1 MSGTPTTSAD
11 VHAELAAEVRL
22 ALVPLVRQLRQQAGP
37 DLTSTLVSALVTVAK
52 EGPITLGD
60 LAAREHVSQPMIT
73 KIAARMVERGLATK
87 ATDAA
92 DRRVSRLRITTAGQ
106 RALDRT
112 RTRKNAWLAKRLRR
126 LSEDELQIVRAV
138 LPILERIAAD
148 R

>member
-1 MSGTPTTSAD
+1 VTSAD
-11 VHAELAAEVRL
+11 VHAEVAAEVRL
-22 ALVPLVRQLRQQAGP
+22 ALVPLVRKLRQQAGP
-37 DLTSTLVSALVTVAK
+37 DLTPSLVSALVTVAK

-73 KIAARMVERGLATK
+73 KIAATMVERGLATK
-87 ATDAA
+87 EVDAA
-92 DRRVSRLRITTAGQ
+92 DRRVSRLEVSAAGR

-126 LSEDELQIVRAV
+126 LSDEELETVRAV
-138 LPILERIAAD
+138 LPILERITAD